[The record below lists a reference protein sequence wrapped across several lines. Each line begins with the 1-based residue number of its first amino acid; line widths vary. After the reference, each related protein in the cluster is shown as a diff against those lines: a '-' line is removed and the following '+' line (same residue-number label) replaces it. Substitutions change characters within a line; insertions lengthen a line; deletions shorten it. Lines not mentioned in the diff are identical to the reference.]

1 MKVSKIR
8 VNGMKNPVGYA
19 FDSVRISWL
28 VTDTEASKAVW
39 AEVSIASD
47 PDFQNIVSQKE
58 GENLNSACEV
68 MDMELKP
75 RTRYYIR
82 VRVRGDNRERAVS
95 DETAFFETG
104 KMEETWKAKWIKP
117 QEGDEFH
124 PVFRK
129 DFQVKGK
136 VSQARLYISGLGLYS
151 ARVNGVH
158 VGEEVLTP
166 YYSDYKTEVQYQ
178 TYDVTELI
186 QLENELTVELG
197 NGWYKGYFGLA
208 GTDKN
213 FGSEFQ
219 MIAELHITYGD
230 GTEEVITSDES
241 WEYRGS
247 DTENSDIYNGEIINH
262 LLWESRENTWKPSV
276 EAVWD
281 KKLVE
286 RYSLPVIEH
295 EEMPVQEVIHTPADE
310 TVLDFGQNF
319 AGYVEFRAE
328 LPKGTKVVLDFGEIL
343 QNDNFYNANYRR
355 AKAQFVYVSDGRKET
370 VKPQFTYFGFRYVR
384 VTGWPGKVKPED
396 FTGRALYSDME
407 VTGSIETGHKKVNQ
421 LLSNVMWGQKSNSV
435 DFPTDCPQRD
445 ERLGWTGD
453 AQVFSGTASFNMN
466 TEAFYNKFL
475 HDLRIE
481 QKKLDGIMPGVIP
494 VFDPD
499 GAAFAAVWG
508 DIATFLPSLLY
519 ERFGDIKLLEEYYP
533 MMKDWVD
540 KIDREDQ
547 KYGHNYLFNFSNQ
560 MGDWLAL
567 DGRTEQSMK
576 GGTDDYFIGSCYY
589 AMSAQKVSDAAKALG
604 KEEDAQYYQELHEK
618 ICAAVLREYFT
629 ETGRLSID
637 TQTGYIVALYSGIYK
652 DKERVINGLK
662 ERLYKD
668 CYKIKGGFVGAPI
681 MCKVMADNNL
691 QEEAFYFLLQEN
703 YPGWMH
709 CIDLGATTIWERWNS
724 VLDDGTMSGTM
735 MNSLNH
741 YAFGSVVEFL
751 YLHVM
756 GIRPLEPGFK
766 KVQISPLIN
775 QKLRWVKAS
784 YESVYGTYKV
794 EWRLKKD
801 GRVHAKIEIPFGCTA
816 LVGFPFYPGQPT
828 GELGAGVYEFEYKPT
843 EDLRN
848 RYTKKTLFGDMMQD
862 EKAMEIIDRVA
873 PPLYQ
878 FLVSG
883 DEEFL
888 NESLTTLKGM
898 FFLGFSPELIEQL
911 AVELTQLCDEPD

>member
-618 ICAAVLREYFT
+618 IRAAVLREYFT

>member
-540 KIDREDQ
+540 YITKED
-547 KYGHNYLFNFSNQ
+547 K
-560 MGDWLAL
+560 AR
-567 DGRTEQSMK
+567 RTGWIRS
-576 GGTDDYFIGSCYY
+576 
-589 AMSAQKVSDAAKALG
+589 
-604 KEEDAQYYQELHEK
+604 
-618 ICAAVLREYFT
+618 
-629 ETGRLSID
+629 TGRIRSTDITICLTSA
-637 TQTGYIVALYSGIYK
+637 TRWATG
-652 DKERVINGLK
+652 
-662 ERLYKD
+662 
-668 CYKIKGGFVGAPI
+668 
-681 MCKVMADNNL
+681 
-691 QEEAFYFLLQEN
+691 
-703 YPGWMH
+703 W
-709 CIDLGATTIWERWNS
+709 RW
-724 VLDDGTMSGTM
+724 
-735 MNSLNH
+735 
-741 YAFGSVVEFL
+741 
-751 YLHVM
+751 
-756 GIRPLEPGFK
+756 
-766 KVQISPLIN
+766 
-775 QKLRWVKAS
+775 
-784 YESVYGTYKV
+784 
-794 EWRLKKD
+794 
-801 GRVHAKIEIPFGCTA
+801 
-816 LVGFPFYPGQPT
+816 T
-828 GELGAGVYEFEYKPT
+828 GV
-843 EDLRN
+843 RN
-848 RYTKKTLFGDMMQD
+848 R
-862 EKAMEIIDRVA
+862 A
-873 PPLYQ
+873 
-878 FLVSG
+878 
-883 DEEFL
+883 
-888 NESLTTLKGM
+888 
-898 FFLGFSPELIEQL
+898 
-911 AVELTQLCDEPD
+911 

>member
-39 AEVSIASD
+39 TEVSIAED
-47 PDFQNIVSQKE
+47 PDFQNIISQKE

-75 RTRYYIR
+75 RTRFYIR
-82 VRVRGDNRERAVS
+82 VRVRGDNRERAAS

-262 LLWESRENTWKPSV
+262 LLWEGRENTWKPSV

-618 ICAAVLREYFT
+618 IRAAVLREYFT